1 MCVTVMQLGLFWG
14 LPALESGPSQAIEL
28 AFGNLLSML
37 FLHRDLRCHVLLM
50 PMGDLPSS
58 EEEWVGE
65 GREDMGGGTEGEE
78 GGKDMIWM

>member
-1 MCVTVMQLGLFWG
+1 M
-14 LPALESGPSQAIEL
+14 
-28 AFGNLLSML
+28 
-37 FLHRDLRCHVLLM
+37 CHVLLM

-78 GGKDMIWM
+78 GGEDMIWM